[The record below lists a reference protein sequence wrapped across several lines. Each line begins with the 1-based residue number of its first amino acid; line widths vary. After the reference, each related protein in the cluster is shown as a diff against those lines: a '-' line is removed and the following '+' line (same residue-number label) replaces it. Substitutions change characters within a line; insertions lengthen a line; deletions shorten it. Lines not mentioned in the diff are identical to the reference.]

1 MTANKPK
8 IMVVDDDQA
17 MLFSVVDILE
27 FDDFDVCGVSDGFQA
42 IERVGQEHFSLILM
56 DVNMPGI
63 DRVEAYRKIK
73 LISHGTMVVMMTGH
87 SVEDLVNQTID
98 EGAYTVLYKPL
109 EPAEILSIVRSVV
122 ESACV
127 LVVDDD
133 AATRDSL
140 RMLLE
145 DSGMIVGVAHNGNEA
160 VSQVKEK
167 HFGVVLMDIG
177 MPGINGY
184 EACEQVL
191 DVDPRAK
198 VVFVTGH
205 QVEDCAKR
213 ALMAGAFSLISKP
226 VEPENML
233 DLVGS
238 LLGQT

>member
-1 MTANKPK
+1 MTADKPK

-17 MLFSVVDILE
+17 MLLSVVDILE
-27 FDDFDVCGVSDGFQA
+27 FDDFDVCGVSDGHQA
-42 IERVGQEHFSLILM
+42 IEKASSEHFNLILM

-63 DRVEAYRKIK
+63 DGVEAFRQIRQK
-73 LISHGTMVVMMTGH
+73 SPGTMVVMMTGF
-87 SVEDLVNQTID
+87 SVEDLVQQALD

-109 EPAEILSIVRSVV
+109 EPSEILSIVRSVV

-133 AATRDSL
+133 QDSRDSL

-145 DSGMIVGVAHNGNEA
+145 DSGMVVGVAHSGIEA
-160 VSQVKEK
+160 VLQVKEK

-184 EACEQVL
+184 EACERVL

-205 QVEDCAKR
+205 QVDDCAKQ
-213 ALMAGAFSLISKP
+213 ALSAGAFSLISKP
-226 VEPENML
+226 VEPEDML
-233 DLVGS
+233 EMVSS
-238 LLGQT
+238 LLGNA